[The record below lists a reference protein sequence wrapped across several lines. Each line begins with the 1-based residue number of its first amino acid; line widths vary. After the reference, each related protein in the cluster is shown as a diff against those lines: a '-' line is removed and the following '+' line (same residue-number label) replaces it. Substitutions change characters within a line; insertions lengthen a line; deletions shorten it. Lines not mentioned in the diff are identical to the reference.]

1 MTEDKIQDLLRD
13 ADRTLGPP
21 VPVSV
26 ELSVIYDRAKKRQLA
41 RLATSLGAGVVLIA
55 VGFCALTAVDKSRE
69 KERIAALQMQVK
81 QLQVRTDATL
91 KLIEEVL
98 ESERRQR
105 QLDKLYAELASIP
118 DPLEEIQTQVD
129 KTGFILVYQAD
140 QMYREFKLIDSAS
153 RMYRRVIEL
162 FPQSRWAAVARQRLS
177 EIQESQPNRQI

>member
-1 MTEDKIQDLLRD
+1 MTEDKIQDLLQN
-13 ADRTLGPP
+13 ADRTVGPP
-21 VPVSV
+21 VLVSV
-26 ELSVIYDRAKKRQLA
+26 ELSAIRGRARRRQLA
-41 RLATSLGAGVVLIA
+41 RLATYLGAGVVLIA
-55 VGFCALTAVDKSRE
+55 LGFCVLTAVDKSRE
-69 KERIAALQMQVK
+69 KEKIAPLQMQVK
-81 QLQVRTDATL
+81 QLQKQTDATL

-140 QMYREFKLIDSAS
+140 QMYRELKLIDSAS
-153 RMYRRVIEL
+153 RMYQRVIEL

-177 EIQESQPNRQI
+177 EIQESQPNKQI